1 MGADFTLVVSGF
13 LAAKSAAAEVKCHEV
28 NPPFSVQA
36 GCVWVADFSGFCRT
50 LPEFAEG
57 RGAIYLFA
65 ESGKGLIICWFQV
78 RILAGPP
85 QAVTYVSRRSVGFG
99 RSAMRVK

>member
-13 LAAKSAAAEVKCHEV
+13 LAAKSAAAEVKCHEL

-57 RGAIYLFA
+57 RGLF
-65 ESGKGLIICWFQV
+65 ICLQS
-78 RILAGPP
+78 P
-85 QAVTYVSRRSVGFG
+85 G
-99 RSAMRVK
+99 RGS